1 MSSSVLTLAS
11 TYRMKLVATKDG
23 EVWDLTAATVTLLLR
38 DPSGNA
44 TTKAASLLVAADGTA
59 YYDTLTTDLDEVGVW
74 SRAWRVVQGSV
85 DVTSV
90 PTLFTVVRA
99 P

>member
-1 MSSSVLTLAS
+1 MAALTQAS
-11 TYRMKLVATKDG
+11 TYRFKLTATKDG
-23 EVWDLTAATVTLLLR
+23 AVWDLTAATVTLLLR

-44 TTKAASLLVAADGTA
+44 GTKSASLLVAADGTA
-59 YYDTLTTDLDEVGVW
+59 YYDTLTTDLDELGVW

-85 DVTSV
+85 DVTSEPV
-90 PTLFTVVRA
+90 FFSVVRA